1 MKRRRQP
8 LVRHQALAVWQR
20 NFLVWR
26 KLIAPSLVV
35 HFGEPLIYL
44 LGLGYGLGLFIGK
57 MAGRPYLAFLASGFI
72 ASSAMNTASFE
83 AMWSVYTRMVPQ
95 RTYEALL
102 ATPIEVDDIVVGE
115 LLWCAT
121 KSTIAGCAI
130 LIVAVFLGAVSDLS
144 ALLSIPLLFVIG
156 FCFGALAMIVTA
168 LANGYEF
175 FSYYITLV
183 ITPMFILCGVF
194 YPTTTLP
201 EGMQQ
206 IIQFLPLTHA
216 VALVRPLV
224 TGQELIAPLQHLLA
238 LIAFGAVATWL
249 TLILMRRRL
258 II

>member
-1 MKRRRQP
+1 M
-8 LVRHQALAVWQR
+8 QAIIAVWQR

-26 KLIAPSLVV
+26 KLMGASLVV
-35 HFGEPLIYL
+35 HFGEPFIYL

-57 MAGRPYLAFLASGFI
+57 MAGMPYLAFLASGFV
-72 ASSAMNTASFE
+72 ASTAMNTASFE

-102 ATPIEVDDIVVGE
+102 ATPVEVDDIIIGE

-130 LIVAVFLGAVSDLS
+130 LIVAVFLGAVSDIS
-144 ALLSIPLLFVIG
+144 AVLSIPLLFLTG
-156 FCFGALAMIVTA
+156 FCFGAMAMVVTA
-168 LANGYEF
+168 LAKGYEF

-194 YPTTTLP
+194 YPTSTLP
-201 EGMQQ
+201 LALQGAV
-206 IIQFLPLTHA
+206 QFLPLTHA

-224 TGQELIAPLQHLLA
+224 TGQTLVAPFTHLFA
-238 LIAFGAVATWL
+238 LTGFGLVATYL
-249 TLILMRRRL
+249 TIVLVRRRL
-258 II
+258 IV

>member
-1 MKRRRQP
+1 
-8 LVRHQALAVWQR
+8 
-20 NFLVWR
+20 
-26 KLIAPSLVV
+26 
-35 HFGEPLIYL
+35 
-44 LGLGYGLGLFIGK
+44 
-57 MAGRPYLAFLASGFI
+57 
-72 ASSAMNTASFE
+72 
-83 AMWSVYTRMVPQ
+83 MVPQ

-206 IIQFLPLTHA
+206 VIQFLPLTHA

-224 TGQELIAPLQHLLA
+224 TGQELIAPFQHLLV
-238 LIAFGAVATWL
+238 LIAFGAVGTGL
-249 TLILMRRRL
+249 TIILIRRRL

>member
-1 MKRRRQP
+1 LKRRRQP
-8 LVRHQALAVWQR
+8 LVRHHALAVWQR

-26 KLIAPSLVV
+26 KLLAPSLVV

-57 MAGRPYLAFLASGFI
+57 MAGMPYLAFLASGFI

-183 ITPMFILCGVF
+183 ITPMFIV
-194 YPTTTLP
+194 
-201 EGMQQ
+201 
-206 IIQFLPLTHA
+206 
-216 VALVRPLV
+216 V
-224 TGQELIAPLQHLLA
+224 
-238 LIAFGAVATWL
+238 
-249 TLILMRRRL
+249 
-258 II
+258 